1 MTSPER
7 KIIPLGDQEFQP
19 VIKYKDFAK
28 SPAMI
33 VKQTCLLID
42 LSLQGVTIPKSDM
55 MKDYLQDYTLF
66 YLRKAE
72 KGVDTIYDRKEA
84 VFKDLDLE
92 TKEAAHHAF
101 IIFAHLPDNMTSRF
115 LPNGF
120 SRRGMLKAPVTKD
133 EFLSKIEEIK
143 IGLWQILDGK
153 MQPQTTLEAYPR
165 FLRTYGFF
173 KVGSNLPMKM
183 SEDEKKKEQIER
195 EKFED
200 ILKDIKISL

>member
-1 MTSPER
+1 MTSSER
-7 KIIPLGDQEFQP
+7 KIIPLRDQEFQS

-42 LSLQGVTIPKSDM
+42 LSLQGVTIPKSDI

-72 KGVDTIYDRKEA
+72 KGADTIYDRKGA

-101 IIFAHLPDNMTSRF
+101 IIFAHLPDNMTSRY

-120 SRRGMLKAPVTKD
+120 SRRGMLRAPVTKD
-133 EFLSKIEEIK
+133 EFLGKIKEIK
-143 IGLWQILDGK
+143 I
-153 MQPQTTLEAYPR
+153 
-165 FLRTYGFF
+165 
-173 KVGSNLPMKM
+173 
-183 SEDEKKKEQIER
+183 
-195 EKFED
+195 
-200 ILKDIKISL
+200 